1 MVRIHPPLP
10 VRMPFFFLGLVI
22 LAFGIFF
29 LRITLKEKDKEGMIG
44 MVAII
49 IAALFLILFFG
60 LFYRALFA

>member
-1 MVRIHPPLP
+1 
-10 VRMPFFFLGLVI
+10 MPFFFLGLVI